1 MPPESFEPSLALME
15 VSHDVWLIACRDCSV
30 LQPLMCMRSPGA
42 DDAVEVSREAY
53 HQFFAEHHAHD
64 LTWLTRYGDELTSDR
79 ALWDPMATVTFEVTD
94 GRHAYIA
101 TGSRTSL
108 EEPRV
113 YRFAPGTL
121 DAMETAILVDDKDL
135 RRALDVEFYPHA
147 LRLGKLDRFVVA
159 VRQVVSHLN
168 PAELPIAFDD
178 ANDPMVS
185 VARMP
190 DQSYEELVARC
201 TEIFD
206 PAEMDTV
213 SKFLRDNRDED
224 GLLALRVR
232 RELRALSD

>member
-1 MPPESFEPSLALME
+1 ME
-15 VSHDVWLIACRDCSV
+15 LSHNIWLIACRDCSV
-30 LQPLMCMRSPGA
+30 LQPVACVRSTGA
-42 DDAVEVSREAY
+42 DDAAEAWREAY
-53 HQFFAEHHAHD
+53 RQFLAEHRAHD
-64 LTWLTRYGDELTSDR
+64 LTWFARHGDELASDR
-79 ALWDPMATVTFEVTD
+79 VLWDPMATVTFEVTD
-94 GRHAYIA
+94 GQRTYVA

-121 DAMETAILVDDKDL
+121 DSVGAAILVDDTDL
-135 RRALDVEFYPHA
+135 RRGLDLEFYPHA
-147 LRLGKLDRFVVA
+147 LRLGKLDRFVLA
-159 VRQVVSHLN
+159 VREVVSHLN
-168 PAELPIAFDD
+168 PEELPIAFDD
-178 ANDPMVS
+178 ADDPMVS

-190 DQSYEELVARC
+190 DQSYEELLARC

-206 PAEMDTV
+206 PAEIDTV